1 MQEEF
6 EDEND
11 DKEGTDDLDN
21 KEAGWFLSQ
30 PHEWLPQLTYG
41 DTTSG
46 THGTPCAPMRR
57 SLFE

>member
-46 THGTPCAPMRR
+46 THVTAHRVPR
-57 SLFE
+57 